1 MKNLI
6 ITVCIFAATL
16 MLIIVTDISMKKS
29 TDELL
34 VLCEQLTDNAE
45 KNNIAGIQS
54 SYDNIRNKWNSER
67 RLLFFVLNHTEI
79 DNIDFILK
87 ELSGSVKEKNTDLT
101 IELTEKLKFYIDELL
116 DTEVISWE
124 NIL

>member
-16 MLIIVTDISMKKS
+16 AFIIVTDIAMKKS
-29 TDELL
+29 NDELL
-34 VLCEQLTDNAE
+34 SLCEQLTDNAE
-45 KNNIAGIQS
+45 INDIDGIKS
-54 SYDNIRNKWNSER
+54 SYDNISNKWKSSR
-67 RLLFFVLNHTEI
+67 QLLFFVLNHTDI
-79 DNIDFILK
+79 DNIDLIFSD
-87 ELSGSVKEKNTDLT
+87 LSCGIKEKNTDLI